1 MLGPVLVVLA
11 QIPAAPVVAAMACGF
26 VMALVGHVVR
36 SNQVVG
42 TGIAVL
48 FLATAA
54 MVVLAYVDYSSDD
67 GSVDPRP
74 KDDALPGQVYQD
86 PGR

>member
-26 VMALVGHVVR
+26 IMALVGHIVR

-54 MVVLAYVDYSSDD
+54 MVVLAYVDYNSES
-67 GSVDPRP
+67 GSNDPRP
-74 KDDALPGQVYQD
+74 KNDSLPNQVYPD
-86 PGR
+86 RER